1 MMSNSVRVWDEL
13 MMGQILLL
21 TYSYIVILLFFWAL
35 LLALSFGQMLRES
48 RMARQELLVF
58 VSPNKNVSSKHL
70 LAYVPSPLDEM
81 QAWHSKP
88 EKAEQRLGQT
98 MLPMRY
104 RQTLLFADDLAETT
118 PNPVTKNP

>member
-1 MMSNSVRVWDEL
+1 
-13 MMGQILLL
+13 MMGQFILLS
-21 TYSYIVILLFFWAL
+21 YSYTVILLFFWAL
-35 LLALSFGQMLRES
+35 FLALSFGHILRQS
-48 RMARQELLVF
+48 RMEQQELRIFPSL
-58 VSPNKNVSSKHL
+58 NKTVTSKHL
-70 LAYVPSPLDEM
+70 LAYVQSPLDEM

-118 PNPVTKNP
+118 PNPVTKMN